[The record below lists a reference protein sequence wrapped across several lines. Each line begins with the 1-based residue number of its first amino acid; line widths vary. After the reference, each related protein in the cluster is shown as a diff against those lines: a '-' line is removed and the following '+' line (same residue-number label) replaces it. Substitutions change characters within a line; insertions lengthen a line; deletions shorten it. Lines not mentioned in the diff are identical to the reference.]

1 MYTYKLSLGDKIMSA
16 LVVLSFM
23 FVFAFVGTIAYD
35 FGYPTPIVFTGI
47 LIDKN
52 ITCEV
57 VGSRSGNSFNSHYTV
72 SVLNEGIV
80 TTYHISDDV
89 YYFSPVGEN
98 ISFQCMESAV
108 TKVLTCED
116 SILVK

>member
-1 MYTYKLSLGDKIMSA
+1 MYDYKLDLSTKIMIAMAVFSVIFLFA
-16 LVVLSFM
+16 LL
-23 FVFAFVGTIAYD
+23 GTMAYD

-57 VGSRSGNSFNSHYTV
+57 VGSRSGNSFDSHYTI

-80 TTYHISDDV
+80 TTYRISDDV

-108 TKVLTCED
+108 TKMLTCED
-116 SILVK
+116 SVLVK